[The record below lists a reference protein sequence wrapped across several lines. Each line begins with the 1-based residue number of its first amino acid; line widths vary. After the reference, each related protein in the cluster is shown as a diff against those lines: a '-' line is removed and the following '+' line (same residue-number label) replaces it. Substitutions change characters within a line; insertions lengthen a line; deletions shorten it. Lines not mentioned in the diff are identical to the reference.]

1 MHTPWVFSVSQL
13 GGVYRVLEPLSPA
26 MCSTWYLVILSLK
39 SDRFRYSS
47 MSLSVG
53 MPMFMR
59 KVVSV
64 NLPMCDRCLPEV
76 KDW

>member
-1 MHTPWVFSVSQL
+1 MYFV
-13 GGVYRVLEPLSPA
+13 REPFSPA
-26 MCSTWYLVILSLK
+26 RCSTWYRVILSLK

-47 MSLSVG
+47 ISLSVG

-76 KDW
+76 KAW